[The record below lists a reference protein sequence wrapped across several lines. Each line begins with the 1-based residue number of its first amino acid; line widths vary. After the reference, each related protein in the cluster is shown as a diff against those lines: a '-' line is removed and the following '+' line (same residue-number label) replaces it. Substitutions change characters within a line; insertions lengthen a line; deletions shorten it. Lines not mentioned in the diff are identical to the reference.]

1 MHKERET
8 YACTHTHKEKERWG
22 REKERERKLTKFS
35 AAARCIHKLSKTFAL
50 ENPPDR
56 LR

>member
-22 REKERERKLTKFS
+22 REKEREEIDKIPRGREMYS
-35 AAARCIHKLSKTFAL
+35 
-50 ENPPDR
+50 
-56 LR
+56 